1 MTAHEIV
8 ENVLSSS
15 STSKTPTATAEYE
28 IAQVQALMAASLQFN
43 ENDDANRWS
52 AAILYAAFCGPRRTP
67 RLSTRI
73 ESPTV
78 SSRRSQPLSDV
89 HNRRRRRTSSSHVP
103 QRSAR
108 ANHRRSR
115 VITIVLAEEQRLV
128 RHGVRCL
135 LESEDDFKVIGQT
148 GDGLEVGGLVQ
159 RLRPRVLVIAVAM
172 PGLSGLEVVRQVRER
187 FPATAV
193 LMLSMYSKEEYVR
206 QALRNGASGYV
217 LKHARP
223 SELSRAIR
231 QVVAGHR
238 YLSEPMSER
247 SIRTWLKQ
255 ADREAGDAYEMLTDR
270 ERQVLQLVAEGHSS
284 TGIAARLGISPRTV
298 EAHRAN
304 VMRKMNFR
312 HLVDVIVFAIARGIV
327 IRPQSEPLDR

>member
-1 MTAHEIV
+1 M
-8 ENVLSSS
+8 
-15 STSKTPTATAEYE
+15 
-28 IAQVQALMAASLQFN
+28 
-43 ENDDANRWS
+43 
-52 AAILYAAFCGPRRTP
+52 
-67 RLSTRI
+67 
-73 ESPTV
+73 
-78 SSRRSQPLSDV
+78 
-89 HNRRRRRTSSSHVP
+89 
-103 QRSAR
+103 
-108 ANHRRSR
+108 
-115 VITIVLAEEQRLV
+115 LAEEQRLV

-135 LESEDDFKVIGQT
+135 LESQDDFKVIGQT
-148 GDGLEVGGLVQ
+148 GDGLEVCGLVQ

-255 ADREAGDAYEMLTDR
+255 ADREAGDAYEMLSDR
-270 ERQVLQLVAEGHSS
+270 ERQVLQLVAEGHTS
-284 TGIAARLGISPRTV
+284 TAIAARLGISPRTV

-304 VMRKMNFR
+304 VMRKMNFS
-312 HLVDVIVFAIARGIV
+312 HLVDVIVFAITRGILV
-327 IRPQSEPLDR
+327 RPLSEPLDERLSASSAAGLTAYSCAAGPVT